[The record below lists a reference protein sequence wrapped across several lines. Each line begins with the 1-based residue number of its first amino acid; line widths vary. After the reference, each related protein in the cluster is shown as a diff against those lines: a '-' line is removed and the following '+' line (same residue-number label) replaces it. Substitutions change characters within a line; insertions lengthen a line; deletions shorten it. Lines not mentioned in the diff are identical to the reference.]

1 MNSKFLITILYAFVL
16 IYGFQYF
23 FGTQKNTGTQL
34 TSDIVLSVKKDS
46 LTIPNLPLIEILNTT
61 ATGITVNPCNDVTIS
76 VESKTLG
83 DIQTVAPGF
92 CTKIDVAGNGK
103 ATLSFWSLAQLIAKL
118 PGKYIVSLKTPLW
131 DRLVTFE
138 ESTPSSIRTLLTN
151 IFYNPIYNFFVAL
164 LIFLPGHTLGWAIL
178 IITLIIRLILLVP
191 QHHMLTSQKKLQVIQ
206 PKVKEIQKKYKDDQA
221 KLGMEMLELYK
232 KEWVNPMGSCLPLLI
247 QMPILIGLYWVISG
261 ITDPSNFYHLYS
273 VFAGFDPKN
282 ISSMF
287 FGLNLQ
293 GVGGIVGLIFSIIL
307 AGIQYIQARL
317 SFAYNPPAKKEEK
330 KIETKS
336 DETPEFALD
345 PDMMKNMMLYMFPVM
360 IAVSAYFFPLGIG
373 LYWFIGTLFV
383 IGQQWYVNK
392 VAKKK

>member
-1 MNSKFLITILYAFVL
+1 
-16 IYGFQYF
+16 
-23 FGTQKNTGTQL
+23 
-34 TSDIVLSVKKDS
+34 
-46 LTIPNLPLIEILNTT
+46 
-61 ATGITVNPCNDVTIS
+61 
-76 VESKTLG
+76 
-83 DIQTVAPGF
+83 
-92 CTKIDVAGNGK
+92 
-103 ATLSFWSLAQLIAKL
+103 
-118 PGKYIVSLKTPLW
+118 
-131 DRLVTFE
+131 
-138 ESTPSSIRTLLTN
+138 
-151 IFYNPIYNFFVAL
+151 
-164 LIFLPGHTLGWAIL
+164 
-178 IITLIIRLILLVP
+178 
-191 QHHMLTSQKKLQVIQ
+191 
-206 PKVKEIQKKYKDDQA
+206 
-221 KLGMEMLELYK
+221 
-232 KEWVNPMGSCLPLLI
+232 
-247 QMPILIGLYWVISG
+247 MPILIGLYWVISG

>member
-1 MNSKFLITILYAFVL
+1 
-16 IYGFQYF
+16 
-23 FGTQKNTGTQL
+23 
-34 TSDIVLSVKKDS
+34 
-46 LTIPNLPLIEILNTT
+46 
-61 ATGITVNPCNDVTIS
+61 
-76 VESKTLG
+76 
-83 DIQTVAPGF
+83 
-92 CTKIDVAGNGK
+92 
-103 ATLSFWSLAQLIAKL
+103 
-118 PGKYIVSLKTPLW
+118 
-131 DRLVTFE
+131 
-138 ESTPSSIRTLLTN
+138 
-151 IFYNPIYNFFVAL
+151 
-164 LIFLPGHTLGWAIL
+164 
-178 IITLIIRLILLVP
+178 
-191 QHHMLTSQKKLQVIQ
+191 
-206 PKVKEIQKKYKDDQA
+206 
-221 KLGMEMLELYK
+221 
-232 KEWVNPMGSCLPLLI
+232 MGSCLPLLI

-273 VFAGFDPKN
+273 FFAGFDPKN
-282 ISSMF
+282 ISSIF

-336 DETPEFALD
+336 DEAPEFALD

>member
-1 MNSKFLITILYAFVL
+1 MNSKFLIIILYAFVL
-16 IYGFQYF
+16 TFGFQYF
-23 FGTQKNTGTQL
+23 FGGQKNTWTPIA
-34 TSDIVLSVKKDS
+34 SDIILSVQKDS
-46 LTIPNLPLIEILNTT
+46 LTIPNLPHIEILNTT
-61 ATGITVNPCNDVTIS
+61 ATGINVNPCDDVTITVNS
-76 VESKTLG
+76 TPLS
-83 DIQTVAPGF
+83 DIRTVAPGF
-92 CTKIDVAGNGK
+92 CESLSVAPSGK
-103 ATLSFWSLAQLIAKL
+103 AVLSFASLAQSIAKL
-118 PGKYIVSLKTPLW
+118 PWKYVVSLKTPLW

-138 ESTPSSIRTLLTN
+138 ESVPGSIRTLLTN

-164 LIFLPGHTLGWAIL
+164 LIFLPGHSLGWAIL
-178 IITLIIRLILLVP
+178 IITLIIRIILLVP

-206 PKVKEIQKKYKDDQA
+206 PKIKEIQKKYKDDQA

-273 VFAGFDPKN
+273 FFAGFDPKN
-282 ISSMF
+282 ISSVF

-293 GVGGIVGLIFSIIL
+293 GVWGVVGLIFSVIL
-307 AGIQYIQARL
+307 AGIQYVQARL

-330 KIETKS
+330 KIETKTG
-336 DETPEFALD
+336 ETPEFALD

-383 IGQQWYVNK
+383 IAQQWYVNK